1 MNNWARYLL
10 YLRYK
15 RTDMNDNSKI
25 IATFLVGAAIGAAI
39 GYFIASDDKDKA
51 ADIIEDTIDTMKNK
65 LHDGIE
71 KGRTVVNDLAD
82 KAEELLNTKEAKA

>member
-1 MNNWARYLL
+1 
-10 YLRYK
+10 
-15 RTDMNDNSKI
+15 MNDNSKI

-51 ADIIEDTIDTMKNK
+51 ADIIEDTMDTIKNK

>member
-1 MNNWARYLL
+1 
-10 YLRYK
+10 
-15 RTDMNDNSKI
+15 MNDNSKI